1 MPKDN
6 PTQLQDVK
14 CEPDANTD
22 IHTDNAPPIP
32 HRIVQRSDF
41 ATLNPTH
48 VSRIFP
54 TMTIVSV
61 THLRRIS
68 KLRD

>member
-14 CEPDANTD
+14 CEPYANTD

-41 ATLNPTH
+41 ATLNPTTH

-54 TMTIVSV
+54 TIVSV